1 MFHKLKRR
9 ELGQGLV
16 EFAVVFPLFMILI
29 FMMVDGGL
37 VMGRYGEVN
46 HAAKEGAR
54 FASTG
59 ASPADVKDR
68 VIAQS
73 QISLTAGDVSVEYAD
88 GPASNRADSGEVG
101 SVVVIRIEYD
111 YDLITPLPNFGGGD
125 LTWGIKAC
133 AVARLERPVDASKYV
148 ETSNEC

>member
-1 MFHKLKRR
+1 MFQKQKRR

-29 FMMVDGGL
+29 FIVVDGGL

-54 FASTG
+54 LASTG
-59 ASPADVKDR
+59 ATPGDVVLR

-73 QISLTAGDVSVEYAD
+73 QIELDAADVTVEYVK
-88 GPASNRADSGEVG
+88 GPASNAADSGEVG
-101 SVVVIRIEYD
+101 SIVVVRIDYD
-111 YDLITPLPNFGGGD
+111 YKLITPLPNFSDDGA
-125 LTWGIKAC
+125 TWNIKAC
-133 AVARLERPVDASKYV
+133 AVARLEHPVDPSGFKG
-148 ETSNEC
+148 TSNEC